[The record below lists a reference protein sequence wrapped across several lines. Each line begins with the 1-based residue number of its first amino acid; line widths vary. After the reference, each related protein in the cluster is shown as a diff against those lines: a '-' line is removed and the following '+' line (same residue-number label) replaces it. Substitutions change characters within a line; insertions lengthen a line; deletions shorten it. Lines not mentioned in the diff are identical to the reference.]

1 MKKVLLI
8 LLILGSWQLAYPQ
21 DDVVG
26 SGRAIRFD
34 GIDDYI
40 DLGNI
45 YDGVV
50 LPITI
55 SAWIYI
61 EPEASI
67 ITLPIFDSQDNSSL
81 YNGFTLSI
89 STIPHI
95 GFTYGDG
102 QGGNNPAFRRAKAG
116 YFKNLT
122 GRWVH
127 VAATAR
133 SGVDMDV
140 YLNGFNLGGEYQGSS
155 NLPMNSNSPAE
166 VAKIGFWFSNGN
178 TFRFKGIMDELRIWN
193 RSLFQQEIRETMC
206 QKLKG
211 NEPGLIGY
219 WTFDET
225 SGDVLKDKSISQ
237 YHGKL
242 KGNPTRVYSGAPVGD
257 ASVFLYPAG
266 WSGKSLM
273 LDDLSVTNVSGNPY
287 GVHIYKVNQTP
298 SQTGGLNL
306 TTIQPPYYG
315 IFLASDDTDNK
326 FDLSFTADK
335 VCQSFQRTDNSKSLW
350 HESEMLSGFPERLEI
365 IPSFEEVDLEV
376 NLGADSTLCNKKSLS
391 LIAQKEEAGKTFLWS
406 TGHTSPSISITSSG
420 AFWVEVKEACK
431 VARDTILVSFLNTPP
446 GFSLGE
452 DDFSCR
458 FEVRTLN
465 PDLGNQDLDFTWQ
478 DGSKEKS
485 LYVKD
490 YGIYWLKVENACGS
504 SIDSIRF
511 SRIELND
518 PFFPNFIS
526 PNNGDEDNQFFILDS
541 ILLGSEFSVYNRWG
555 KKVYQS
561 LQYQNDWNGED
572 LPSGIYF
579 YTIHGAC
586 LENWKGAIT
595 IVH

>member
-26 SGRAIRFD
+26 SGRAMRFD

-45 YDGVV
+45 YDNVA

-61 EPEASI
+61 EPETNI

-81 YNGFTLSI
+81 YNGFTLSV

-102 QGGNNPAFRRAKAG
+102 QGGNNPVFRRAKAG
-116 YFKNLT
+116 YFQNLT

-127 VAATAR
+127 VAVTAR
-133 SGVDMDV
+133 SGVDMDI

-155 NLPMNSNSPAE
+155 TLPMNSDSLTE

-193 RSLFQQEIRETMC
+193 RSLSQQEIHETMC
-206 QKLKG
+206 QKLNG

-219 WTFDET
+219 WNFDET
-225 SGDVLKDKSISQ
+225 SGDVLKDLSSNH
-237 YHGKL
+237 HGEL

-257 ASVFLYPAG
+257 ESVFLYTND
-266 WSGKSLM
+266 WVGKSLM
-273 LDDLSVTNVSGNPY
+273 KDDLSVVNVSGNPY
-287 GVHIYKVNQTP
+287 GVHVYKINQTP

-306 TTIQPPYYG
+306 TTVQPPYYG
-315 IFLASDDTDNK
+315 IFLASDDTDNE
-326 FDLSFTADK
+326 FDLSFTANT
-335 VCQSFQRTDNSKSLW
+335 VCQSFQRTDNSESTW
-350 HESEMLSGFPERLEI
+350 DESEMLSGFQERLEI

-376 NLGADSTLCNKKSLS
+376 NLGADTILCNKQSFL
-391 LIAQKEEAGKTFLWS
+391 LEAQNEVTGKTFLWG
-406 TGHTSPSISITSSG
+406 TGETSSSITVTSAG
-420 AFWVEVKEACK
+420 AFWVEVQEACK
-431 VARDTILVSFLNTPP
+431 VDSDTIQVSFLNTPSS
-446 GFSLGE
+446 FSLGE
-452 DDFSCR
+452 NEVSCR
-458 FEVRTLN
+458 FESRTLST
-465 PDLGNQDLDFTWQ
+465 DLVNDGFDFTWQ
-478 DGSKEKS
+478 DGSKEKT
-485 LYVKD
+485 LHVVD
-490 YGIYWLKVENACGS
+490 YGLYWLKVENACGS
-504 SIDSIRF
+504 AIDSIRF
-511 SRIELND
+511 SHIELKD

-526 PNNGDEDNQFFILDS
+526 PDNGDEDNQFFILDS
-541 ILLGSEFSVYNRWG
+541 QLIGSEFSLFNRWG

-561 LQYQNDWNGED
+561 LQYQNDWDGED

-586 LENWKGAIT
+586 LENRKGTVT
-595 IVH
+595 IVR